1 METIKQLFC
10 DKSLSYDQF
19 ISLIKDNGIKLA
31 DLSQGQY
38 VDKQKF
44 DNKVEEVNNLQSQLN
59 TANETIKDFQNTEN
73 DLKTLRQK
81 AAEYEKDNAEWQD
94 KYDNS
99 IKEYALREELMLAG
113 AKNPKAVAA
122 VLDLS
127 KAEFKEGKWI
137 GLEDIINAHKESEDY
152 MYKGNDNT
160 TPPRFVKPGNN
171 TTSNLTVSEIMSIQ
185 DSEERTKAIIENKEL
200 FNN

>member
-1 METIKQLFC
+1 METIKQLFG
-10 DKSLSYDQF
+10 DKSLSYAQF

-44 DNKVEEVNNLQSQLN
+44 ENKVEEVNNLQSQLN

-81 AAEYEKDNAEWQD
+81 AAEYEKDNAKWQD

-127 KAEFKEGKWI
+127 KAEFKEGKWV
-137 GLEDIINAHKESEDY
+137 GLEEIINAHKESEDY
-152 MYKGNDNT
+152 MYKGNENT

-171 TTSNLTVSEIMSIQ
+171 TNSSLTVSEIMSIQ
-185 DSEERTKAIIENKEL
+185 DPEERTKAIMENKNL
-200 FNN
+200 FEK

>member
-1 METIKQLFC
+1 METIKQLFG

-19 ISLIKDNGIKLA
+19 ISLIKDKGIKLA

-44 DNKVEEVNNLQSQLN
+44 ENKVEEVNNLQSQLN

-81 AAEYEKDNAEWQD
+81 AAEYEKDNEQWQE
-94 KYDNS
+94 KYNNS

-127 KAEFKEGKWI
+127 NAEFKEGKWV

-152 MYKGNDNT
+152 MYKGNENI
-160 TPPRFVKPGNN
+160 TPPKFVKPSGNGS
-171 TTSNLTVSEIMSIQ
+171 SNITVSEIMSIQ
-185 DSEERTKAIIENKEL
+185 DSEERTKAIMENKQL